1 MLATKVA
8 YYYLCSMKFTPK
20 ALFFDWDHTLWDHDR
35 NAKEVIFDLLDE
47 FSLPQTVHK
56 SKEELWSIFHLVN
69 DQIWSEYQ
77 LGQISQQ
84 TLRETR
90 FLRFFQKVNFQGPA
104 QEFSEQF
111 LYRTPRKTHVFDG
124 VHELIP
130 ELAQRFPLFILTN
143 GFDDI
148 QHVKV
153 SGTGL
158 SPYFQSIITSE
169 MAGAKKPDARFF
181 TYALRLAA
189 CEAHEVLMI
198 GDHPIFDIEGA
209 KNVGIPTIHVDYLQK
224 FPESSPRIQHIQELK
239 NCLI

>member
-8 YYYLCSMKFTPK
+8 YYYLCSMKFNPK

-35 NAKEVIFDLLDE
+35 NAKEVIFDLLTE
-47 FSLPQTVHK
+47 FNIPLAVNK
-56 SKEELWSIFHLVN
+56 SMEDLWSIFHQLN
-69 DQIWSEYQ
+69 DQIWNEYQ

-90 FLRFFQKVNFQGPA
+90 FIRFFQSVNFDGSA
-104 QEFSEQF
+104 KEFSEQF
-111 LYRTPRKTHVFDG
+111 LYRTPRKTHVFNG

-130 ELAQRFPLFILTN
+130 ELAQRYPLYILTN

-153 SGTGL
+153 AGTGL

-169 MAGAKKPDARFF
+169 MAGAKKPDSRFF
-181 TYALRLAA
+181 TYALDMAS
-189 CEAHEVLMI
+189 CEAHEVVMI
-198 GDHPIFDIEGA
+198 GDHPIFDIQGA
-209 KNVGIPTIHVDYLQK
+209 ENVGIPAIHVDYQQK
-224 FPESSPRIQHIQELK
+224 FTVSPNRIQAIQELK
-239 NCLI
+239 TYLI

>member
-1 MLATKVA
+1 
-8 YYYLCSMKFTPK
+8 MKFSPK

-47 FSLPQTVHK
+47 FNLPQSVNM
-56 SKEELWSIFHLVN
+56 SKEELWSIFHQVN

-77 LGQISQQ
+77 VGQISQS

-90 FLRFFQKVNFQGPA
+90 FLRFFKQVNFKGPDKD
-104 QEFSEQF
+104 FSEQF

-130 ELAQRFPLFILTN
+130 EMAKRFPLYILTN

-153 SGTGL
+153 AGTGL
-158 SPYFQSIITSE
+158 TPYFQAIITSE
-169 MAGAKKPDARFF
+169 MAGAKKPDPLFF
-181 TYALRLAA
+181 TYALQLAG
-189 CEAHEVLMI
+189 CEAHEVLMV
-198 GDHPIFDIEGA
+198 GDHPIFDIQGA
-209 KNVGIPTIHVDYLQK
+209 ENAGITAIHVDYQQK
-224 FPESSPRIQHIQELK
+224 FAESKYTIPHIQQLK
-239 NCLI
+239 KFLI

>member
-1 MLATKVA
+1 MI
-8 YYYLCSMKFTPK
+8 FNPK

-47 FSLPQTVHK
+47 FSLPQTLHV
-56 SKEELWSIFHLVN
+56 SKEVLWSIFHQVN

-77 LGQISQQ
+77 LGQISQD

-90 FLRFFQKVNFQGPA
+90 FLRFFRQVNFQGPA

-111 LYRTPRKTHVFDG
+111 LYRTPRKTHVFEG

-130 ELAQRFPLFILTN
+130 ELAQRFPLYILTN

-153 SGTGL
+153 AGTGL

-169 MAGAKKPDARFF
+169 MAGAKKPDSRFF
-181 TYALRLAA
+181 TYALQLAA
-189 CEAHEVLMI
+189 CEAEEVVMI
-198 GDHPIFDIEGA
+198 GDHPIFDIDGA
-209 KNVGIPTIHVDYLQK
+209 QQVGIPTIHVDYHQK
-224 FPESSPRIQHIQELK
+224 FPDSSPSIQHILELK
-239 NCLI
+239 NWLV

>member
-1 MLATKVA
+1 
-8 YYYLCSMKFTPK
+8 MKFNPK

-47 FSLPQTVHK
+47 FSIPQTLNK

-90 FLRFFQKVNFQGPA
+90 FLRFFQKINFEGPA

-124 VHELIP
+124 VQELIP
-130 ELAQRFPLFILTN
+130 ELAQRFPLYILTN

-153 SGTGL
+153 AGTGL
-158 SPYFQSIITSE
+158 TPYFQSIITSE
-169 MAGAKKPDARFF
+169 MAGAKKPDSRFF
-181 TYALRLAA
+181 TYALQLATCKA
-189 CEAHEVLMI
+189 EEVVMI

-209 KNVGIPTIHVDYLQK
+209 KKVGIPTIHVDYNQK
-224 FPESSPRIQHIQELK
+224 SSDSSPTIQHILELK
-239 NCLI
+239 NWLI